1 MPKVLLFLLKP
12 IPFSAVMVV
21 STLPSNSVF
30 AIDNLEDSFTADDIT
45 ESIEEV
51 MLREPKCF

>member
-12 IPFSAVMVV
+12 IPFSPVMVV